1 MNWEK
6 LKTVHYHKDPV
17 EHIYSQTI
25 FDQKEY
31 DRLYENQNNLEHQVW
46 KEFDEKYCVGYQLLE
61 DIREINRDK
70 EVMCLW
76 FFKERNDRSAGVDI
90 KMAGHMVK
98 YHPNSFLV
106 TESKDIKIL
115 ERKNGYIRRP
125 VLQIDLSL
133 GAWKKILERFN
144 KVV

>member
-25 FDQKEY
+25 FDQQEY

-98 YHPNSFLV
+98 
-106 TESKDIKIL
+106 
-115 ERKNGYIRRP
+115 
-125 VLQIDLSL
+125 
-133 GAWKKILERFN
+133 
-144 KVV
+144 